1 MNYSINE
8 TSQLTGLSKYTLR
21 YYEKEKLIPEV
32 KRDSRGYRVY
42 TEQDIE
48 WLTFLLNIRQTGMP
62 INKIKQFSQMR
73 LKIETIPARR
83 QMLLE
88 HKESIIKQ
96 EEKLKKSMVAI
107 DAKIKRYERYAQ
119 LQAEQKP

>member
-21 YYEKEKLIPEV
+21 YYEKEKVIPEV

-62 INKIKQFSQMR
+62 ISKIKQFSQMR
-73 LKIETIPARR
+73 FKTETIPARR

>member
-96 EEKLKKSMVAI
+96 EARLKKSMAAI
-107 DAKIKRYERYAQ
+107 DAKIKRYEHYVQ
-119 LQAEQKP
+119 LQAEQNP

>member
-73 LKIETIPARR
+73 FKIETIPARR
-83 QMLLE
+83 QMLFE

-96 EEKLKKSMVAI
+96 EERLKKSMEAI
-107 DAKIKRYERYAQ
+107 DAKIKRYERYVE
-119 LQAEQKP
+119 LKSEQE